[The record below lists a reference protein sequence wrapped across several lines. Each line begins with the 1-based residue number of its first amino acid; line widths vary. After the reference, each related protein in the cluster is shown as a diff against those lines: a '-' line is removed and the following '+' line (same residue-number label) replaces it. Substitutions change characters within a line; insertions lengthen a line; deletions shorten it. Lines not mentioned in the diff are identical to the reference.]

1 MKNAS
6 SETSESLLNNI
17 FDANA
22 SIFLSTCYLPV
33 RSDIQKTLWFSCK
46 ADDFFFYFC
55 TFQVYEHRK
64 TECMEK
70 TTDLWQVTDKLSY
83 VNHLLLED
91 NWTSTDFNILH
102 TVAAT

>member
-1 MKNAS
+1 
-6 SETSESLLNNI
+6 
-17 FDANA
+17 
-22 SIFLSTCYLPV
+22 
-33 RSDIQKTLWFSCK
+33 
-46 ADDFFFYFC
+46 
-55 TFQVYEHRK
+55 
-64 TECMEK
+64 MEK